1 VYRRTGATVF
11 FCAFAVAALA
21 VAVVI
26 TVRAGPH
33 AALVGW
39 AVLVPLALLAV
50 TAGVLPRLV
59 VAREHLEVHNMVTTH
74 VVPYGAIVR
83 CATGRRGVAV
93 RLASGRDLPVAALGH
108 SFIASVL
115 TGDELARRA
124 VEDVNQRM
132 ADRTGP
138 DEPATVTRNLKRVES
153 AALAAVL
160 LAAALVLIF
169 V

>member
-1 VYRRTGATVF
+1 MTVPDRMRQFGPMTVACSPGCAPRGGTPIRAPGSTTVPSSSCTPGKMSGSWVTRQTYRHGAT
-11 FCAFAVAALA
+11 
-21 VAVVI
+21 
-26 TVRAGPH
+26 G
-33 AALVGW
+33 
-39 AVLVPLALLAV
+39 VPA
-50 TAGVLPRLV
+50 P
-59 VAREHLEVHNMVTTH
+59 
-74 VVPYGAIVR
+74 
-83 CATGRRGVAV
+83 